1 MTSRSGYESKGFE
14 WGPTIDESA
23 CRDGCRVCLDFCQS
37 GVYDWV
43 DDRVRVVRRTACVP
57 GCSHCSTLCEAR
69 ALRFPSLDELRASR
83 REG

>member
-1 MTSRSGYESKGFE
+1 MTSRTDSASGGFE

-23 CRDGCRVCLDFCQS
+23 CCDGCRVCLDFCQN

-43 DDRVRVVRRTACVP
+43 DGRVRVVQRTACVP
-57 GCSHCSTLCEAR
+57 GCSHCSTLCGAG

-83 REG
+83 RKG